1 MAVPI
6 NTMPFPLGGQVSRPM
21 AKALESRTPTS
32 TADAEACAL
41 AAAVGRGDE
50 AAFQALYDRYH
61 ERLFRLALVL
71 GRGDSVLARETVQS
85 AFVTAATKLRRVESE
100 EHLWNWLARIARQH
114 LAKAWR
120 QRQRDSAVMV
130 AGDLPDCAGAADAD
144 SALEQNLDA
153 ALLAL
158 EPEERQLI
166 EWFYFDGL
174 SHKDIAEQLSLSA
187 KAVSSRMERAR
198 ARLRAVL
205 ARKLSH
211 ET

>member
-100 EHLWNWLARIARQH
+100 E
-114 LAKAWR
+114 
-120 QRQRDSAVMV
+120 
-130 AGDLPDCAGAADAD
+130 
-144 SALEQNLDA
+144 
-153 ALLAL
+153 
-158 EPEERQLI
+158 
-166 EWFYFDGL
+166 
-174 SHKDIAEQLSLSA
+174 
-187 KAVSSRMERAR
+187 
-198 ARLRAVL
+198 
-205 ARKLSH
+205 
-211 ET
+211 